1 MARSLQQRGRRN
13 NKHLYQEYLKKQ
25 LCLSDLDIMILLELP
40 AYQEAMI
47 KKLVGRGYSER
58 TIRYRITQLVRAGVV
73 KRSRREP
80 YRDKSVRWVHL
91 DLTYNWKGIIGRLAD
106 KHIKK

>member
-1 MARSLQQRGRRN
+1 MARSLQLRGRRSD
-13 NKHLYQEYLKKQ
+13 KHLYQEYLKRR
-25 LCLSDLDIMILLELP
+25 LCLSDLDIIILLELP
-40 AYQEAMI
+40 TYQESMI
-47 KKLVGRGYSER
+47 KKRVERGYSER
-58 TIRYRITQLVRAGVV
+58 TVRYRIHQLVKAGIV

-91 DLTYNWKGIIGRLAD
+91 DLTYNWKGVIGRLAD

>member
-1 MARSLQQRGRRN
+1 MANYLHVKGRRSD
-13 NKHLYQEYLKKQ
+13 KHLYQDYLKRR
-25 LCLSDLDIMILLELP
+25 LCLSDLDIAILLELP
-40 AYQEAMI
+40 TYQESMV
-47 KKLVGRGYSER
+47 KKLVERGYSER
-58 TIRYRITQLVRAGVV
+58 TIRHRITQLVRAGVI

-91 DLTYNWKGIIGRLAD
+91 DLTYNWKGLIGRLAD